1 MKPLNLDS
9 ITMDFKLN
17 LRSLSKPGE
26 DLWELDELYDNE
38 DAAGGWVLQSSDEE
52 AKTYTVSY
60 PIAIIDT
67 LPLLAYFKVFDDE
80 GEWELELEEITQ

>member
-1 MKPLNLDS
+1 MKPLNLDN

-52 AKTYTVSY
+52 ANSYNRYTTSTS
-60 PIAIIDT
+60 I
-67 LPLLAYFKVFDDE
+67 LQSL
-80 GEWELELEEITQ
+80 